1 MEVEGGRVGLTA
13 QMRLYSL
20 GVSPNLKKW
29 LSLDFMGSFL
39 DRERERNQRIFGA
52 GYLTVPVVHVRL

>member
-1 MEVEGGRVGLTA
+1 MGLTA

-39 DRERERNQRIFGA
+39 ERERERENQRIFGA

>member
-39 DRERERNQRIFGA
+39 ERERERETNE
-52 GYLTVPVVHVRL
+52 YLAPDI